1 MNSTTPQSL
10 RRRIEEDMKSAM
22 RAKEKQ
28 RLAALRLIWAAIKQR
43 EIDERITLEDA
54 DILAV
59 LDKMMKQRRDS
70 IAQYQSAQRN
80 ELADQEASEIA
91 IIEEYLPAALSEAEL
106 DALIKECLIQTNA
119 STPQDVGKVMSLLKP
134 KVQGRGDMGL
144 ASRKVKEA
152 LSRS

>member
-1 MNSTTPQSL
+1 MNSTTLQTL

-70 IAQYQSAQRN
+70 IAQYQAAQRN
-80 ELADQEASEIA
+80 ELADQEASEIS
-91 IIEEYLPAALSEAEL
+91 IIQEYLPAALSEAEL
-106 DALIKECLIQTNA
+106 DALIKACLIQTNA
-119 STPQDVGKVMSLLKP
+119 STPQDVGKVMALLKP
-134 KVQGRGDMGL
+134 KVQGRGDMAL
-144 ASRKVKEA
+144 ASRKVKDA

>member
-1 MNSTTPQSL
+1 
-10 RRRIEEDMKSAM
+10 M

-70 IAQYQSAQRN
+70 IAQYQAAQRD

>member
-1 MNSTTPQSL
+1 MNSTTLQTL

-70 IAQYQSAQRN
+70 IAQYQAAQRN
-80 ELADQEASEIA
+80 ELADQEASEIS
-91 IIEEYLPAALSEAEL
+91 IIQEYLPAALSEAEL
-106 DALIKECLIQTNA
+106 DALIKACLIQTNT
-119 STPQDVGKVMSLLKP
+119 STPQDVGKVMALLKP
-134 KVQGRGDMGL
+134 KVQGRGDMAL
-144 ASRKVKEA
+144 ASRKVKDA

>member
-1 MNSTTPQSL
+1 
-10 RRRIEEDMKSAM
+10 MKSAM

-70 IAQYQSAQRN
+70 IAQYQAAQRN
-80 ELADQEASEIA
+80 ELADQEASEIS
-91 IIEEYLPAALSEAEL
+91 IIQEYLPAALSEAEL
-106 DALIKECLIQTNA
+106 DALIKACLIQTNA
-119 STPQDVGKVMSLLKP
+119 STPQDVGKVMALLKP
-134 KVQGRGDMGL
+134 KVQGRGDMAL
-144 ASRKVKEA
+144 ASRKVKDA

>member
-1 MNSTTPQSL
+1 
-10 RRRIEEDMKSAM
+10 MKSAM

-70 IAQYQSAQRN
+70 IAQYQAAQRN
-80 ELADQEASEIA
+80 ELADQEASEIS
-91 IIEEYLPAALSEAEL
+91 IIQEYLPAALSEAEL
-106 DALIKECLIQTNA
+106 DALIKACLIQTNT
-119 STPQDVGKVMSLLKP
+119 STPQDVGKVMALLKP
-134 KVQGRGDMGL
+134 KVQGRGDMAL
-144 ASRKVKEA
+144 ASRKVKDA